1 MENLGP
7 LGYKNANVV
16 YLKYPDMLS
25 TVEKQSKDLC
35 GKLYTG
41 EIAKY
46 LVGADKIP
54 EYLTNFIEGMRRQ
67 SEDFRLSC
75 VRQLRESSSNLVNV
89 CQIIPLAVFSYLSR
103 KYTTLI
109 YRGLDNEDK
118 KFRKIK
124 QDDDDK
130 KEKHLK
136 YFRPNLEN
144 PANKSATLELN

>member
-1 MENLGP
+1 
-7 LGYKNANVV
+7 
-16 YLKYPDMLS
+16 MLS
-25 TVEKQSKDLC
+25 TIEKQSKELC

-41 EIAKY
+41 EISKY

-67 SEDFRLSC
+67 SEDFRLSS
-75 VRQLRESSSNLVNV
+75 VRQLRDASHNLVNV
-89 CQIIPLAVFSYLSR
+89 CQIIPLAIFSYLGR
-103 KYTTLI
+103 KFTTLI
-109 YRGLDNEDK
+109 HRGLDSEDK

-124 QDDDDK
+124 QEDDEQ

-136 YFRPNLEN
+136 CFRPNLEN